1 MTVLGDP
8 DGAAPAGP
16 HRHRPRPGPGLPS
29 DRLLTR
35 LHGGRLYDV
44 RLHEPVS
51 LEELVQGLRAGRQFT
66 AHDHRTGDDCTYQVL
81 AEVVTWVLGT
91 SVP

>member
-1 MTVLGDP
+1 MLGDP
-8 DGAAPAGP
+8 DGAAPAGSRQHRP
-16 HRHRPRPGPGLPS
+16 EPPNDHVLARHR
-29 DRLLTR
+29 
-35 LHGGRLYDV
+35 GGRLYDV

-51 LEELVQGLRAGRQFT
+51 LEELAQDLRAGSQFT